1 MTSAGAVIAIERRP
15 TPASRTALA
24 RAVSYLAAIGYE
36 TTRIGPKGKWQAR
49 PTERQPD
56 IVLLGTGDVGE
67 VIAEVKRIHAAAPR
81 ARVLV
86 AVDAVTTKA
95 ASQAYGAG
103 ATIVAPAGV
112 FVVAVK
118 NVVPR
123 TGRVEERTPRP
134 YTVPPAAGT
143 VRHPLEEAFVEAF
156 HDPDTGRLDATR
168 VADAY
173 RVSLSALA
181 RGLKITQSALSKRP
195 TAGAAQAGLRELE
208 FVWATLLDL
217 LHTDERLRGWLHTKR
232 ADLDGRAPIDL
243 LTGGSADALAN
254 YIRSVVAGEPG

>member
-95 ASQAYGAG
+95 ASRAYGAG

-112 FVVAVK
+112 FVAAMK

-123 TGRVEERTPRP
+123 TGRV
-134 YTVPPAAGT
+134 
-143 VRHPLEEAFVEAF
+143 
-156 HDPDTGRLDATR
+156 
-168 VADAY
+168 
-173 RVSLSALA
+173 
-181 RGLKITQSALSKRP
+181 
-195 TAGAAQAGLRELE
+195 
-208 FVWATLLDL
+208 
-217 LHTDERLRGWLHTKR
+217 DERLRGWLNTKR

>member
-1 MTSAGAVIAIERRP
+1 MTSSGAVIAIEKRP
-15 TPASRTALA
+15 TPAGRTALT
-24 RAVSYLAAIGYE
+24 RAMAYLEAIGYE
-36 TTRIGPKGKWQAR
+36 TTRIGPRSKWQTQGA
-49 PTERQPD
+49 ERQPD
-56 IVLLGTGDVGE
+56 IVLLATGDVGA
-67 VIAEVKRIHAAAPR
+67 VIAELKRIHVAAPR

-86 AVDAVTTKA
+86 AVDALTTKA
-95 ASQAYGAG
+95 ASRAYGAG
-103 ATIVAPAGV
+103 ATVVAPAGV

-123 TGRVEERTPRP
+123 TGRVEERASRP
-134 YTVPPAAGT
+134 YAATPAAVR

-156 HDPDTGRLDATR
+156 HDPEMGRLDAAR
-168 VADAY
+168 VAGAY

-181 RGLKITQSALSKRP
+181 RGLKVTQSALSKRP

-217 LHTDERLRGWLHTKR
+217 LHTDERVRGWLNTKR
-232 ADLDGRAPIDL
+232 ADLDGGAPIDL
-243 LTGGSADALAN
+243 LIGGSAVSLAN